1 MNTAQRLFFILL
13 IPVLLSMAHKY
24 YVSVT
29 QVAFIQEKKSVQIVS
44 RIDVDDLEYT
54 LQERY
59 DKTINLTSIAED
71 PTVDNHIENYLN
83 QKLEIKIN
91 TKEVNFD
98 FIGKDYDNDQIVC
111 YLEIEN
117 IESIST
123 IEISNT
129 LLFDLFQEQ
138 KNIVK
143 LKINDQVN
151 NLIFT
156 YDDRNQYL
164 NFK

>member
-1 MNTAQRLFFILL
+1 MKTIKHTFFLL
-13 IPVLLSMAHKY
+13 IIPVILSMAHKY

-29 QVAFIQEKKSVQIVS
+29 QIAFIKEKKSVQIIS
-44 RIDVDDLEYT
+44 RIDVDDFEFT
-54 LQERY
+54 LRERY
-59 DKTINLTSIAED
+59 DKNIDLTTIDENPI
-71 PTVDNHIENYLN
+71 VDDYIQRYLK

-91 TKEVNFD
+91 TKEVDFN

-117 IESIST
+117 IASIST

-138 KNIVK
+138 KNIIK

>member
-1 MNTAQRLFFILL
+1 
-13 IPVLLSMAHKY
+13 MAHKY

-29 QVAFIQEKKSVQIVS
+29 QIAFIKEKKSVQIIS
-44 RIDVDDLEYT
+44 RIDVDDLEFT
-54 LQERY
+54 LRERY
-59 DKTINLTSIAED
+59 DKNIDLTTIDEN
-71 PTVDNHIENYLN
+71 PVVDDYIQRYLK

-91 TKEVNFD
+91 TKEVDFN

-117 IESIST
+117 IASIST

-138 KNIVK
+138 KKVVNIALSHLVSI
-143 LKINDQVN
+143 LM
-151 NLIFT
+151 
-156 YDDRNQYL
+156 
-164 NFK
+164 

>member
-1 MNTAQRLFFILL
+1 M
-13 IPVLLSMAHKY
+13 LSMAHKY

-29 QVAFIQEKKSVQIVS
+29 QVAFIEEKKSVQIIS

-54 LQERY
+54 LRERY
-59 DKTINLTSIAED
+59 DENIVLTPIDES
-71 PTVDNHIENYLN
+71 PSVDNYIQSYIK

-91 TKEVNFD
+91 TKEVDFN
-98 FIGKDYDNDQIVC
+98 FIGKAYDNDQVVC
-111 YLEIEN
+111 YLEVEN
-117 IESIST
+117 ITSIAT
-123 IEISNT
+123 IEMSNT

-138 KNIVK
+138 KNVVK
-143 LKINDQVN
+143 LKINNQVN
-151 NLIFT
+151 NLMFT

>member
-1 MNTAQRLFFILL
+1 MI
-13 IPVLLSMAHKY
+13 LSMAHKY

-29 QVAFIQEKKSVQIVS
+29 QVAFIKEKKSVQIIS
-44 RIDVDDLEYT
+44 RIDVDDLEFT
-54 LQERY
+54 LRERY
-59 DKTINLTSIAED
+59 DKNIDLTPIDES
-71 PTVDNHIENYLN
+71 PSVDNYIKKYIK

-91 TKEVNFD
+91 TKEVDFN

-111 YLEIEN
+111 YLEVEN
-117 IESIST
+117 ISKITT

-143 LKINDQVN
+143 LKINDKVN
-151 NLIFT
+151 NLMFT

>member
-1 MNTAQRLFFILL
+1 M
-13 IPVLLSMAHKY
+13 
-24 YVSVT
+24 
-29 QVAFIQEKKSVQIVS
+29 
-44 RIDVDDLEYT
+44 
-54 LQERY
+54 
-59 DKTINLTSIAED
+59 
-71 PTVDNHIENYLN
+71 
-83 QKLEIKIN
+83 
-91 TKEVNFD
+91 
-98 FIGKDYDNDQIVC
+98 C

>member
-1 MNTAQRLFFILL
+1 MI
-13 IPVLLSMAHKY
+13 LSMAHKY

-29 QVAFIQEKKSVQIVS
+29 QIAFIKEKKSVQIIS
-44 RIDVDDLEYT
+44 RIDVDDLEFT
-54 LQERY
+54 LRERY
-59 DKTINLTSIAED
+59 DKNIDLTTIAEN
-71 PTVDNHIENYLN
+71 PIVDDYIQRYLK

-91 TKEVNFD
+91 TKEVDFN

-111 YLEIEN
+111 YLEIED
-117 IESIST
+117 IASIST

-138 KNIVK
+138 KNLIK